1 MLTIPTHEKIINETN
16 VGIISQNYLSYT
28 DSDHETW
35 RKLCSRHTLSHKKM
49 SKEYVDGFE
58 IFANLEFIPV
68 LHIIGTICNAPCNIP
83 VETNNYPSFVVY

>member
-58 IFANLEFIPV
+58 ILGLDVNKMSTEVRIRP
-68 LHIIGTICNAPCNIP
+68 PYQDKNISSD
-83 VETNNYPSFVVY
+83 TK